1 MIIVVYSYNNQKTQ
15 CTFDY
20 KSKKGKG
27 CIFTMNFLDIKFP
40 DNFEYSSDSNDLPLE
55 FYLQAFPRSK
65 IVYLKLGYFSSSA
78 IRVLA
83 YGFAQFIYN
92 GGTIKIVTNHFLYG
106 SDKQLLDSNTATD
119 DEVNKQLTS
128 NLNWLKDSLTTESEQ
143 FFNCLKYLVNNNRV
157 EIIPVMLLPNKMVH
171 YKQGIFIDK
180 DDNTIFM
187 DGSCNFTA
195 NGLLENAENISVYR
209 SWGDTFEQ
217 IKVTDK
223 RPDITKVCDRENEQY
238 IYLETDK
245 VLDAVSSLGKEKSV
259 ENLLTDEKYLLKN
272 FTFKTNMAIIDTY
285 KKKLDVLI
293 EKEKFEPKFPFS
305 SEPRKY
311 QIDAYNAWLN
321 NSKQGIFA
329 MATGTGK
336 TITSLNCLLNEYK
349 KENKYQAI
357 ILVPSK
363 DLLNQWSE
371 EVSSFNFSNVYHVSS
386 EYKWKESLN
395 QLTTH
400 LLFDKDVSFIII
412 STYQTFSDDKFS
424 RYRKALP
431 KSTLLIADEA
441 HNIGSAKMKLLL
453 PELPFKRRLALSAT
467 PKRKFDE
474 EGNSVIEEFFNSRE
488 PYTYSFSMEKAIEKG
503 ILCQYNYFPKVVSL
517 TDDELD
523 EYIEISKKLARFYN
537 NDSGKFVKNDM
548 LEKLLLQR
556 KRIIHKAENKKI
568 AFKSILSNQL
578 KDEGNLDFSFVY
590 APEGSNQEGQHIMS
604 EYLSVLEEISPGT
617 RALAYTG
624 ETKNKKEVMARF
636 EQGTINS
643 LFSMK
648 CLDEGIDVPRAELA
662 IFCSSTGNPRQ
673 FIQRRGRV
681 LRKHPDKDFA
691 TIYDLVVVPN
701 SDSDPTTFHIEKSL
715 MREELIRVI
724 YFASLSNNYY
734 EAMAKFEQIA
744 NFYDLDLYAI
754 HNELGEH

>member
-1 MIIVVYSYNNQKTQ
+1 MT
-15 CTFDY
+15 
-20 KSKKGKG
+20 
-27 CIFTMNFLDIKFP
+27 FLDIKFP
-40 DNFEYSSDSNDLPLE
+40 GNFEYSSDSDNLPLE
-55 FYLQAFPRSK
+55 FYLQTFPRSK
-65 IVYLKLGYFSSSA
+65 TVYLKLGYFSSSA

-83 YGFAQFIYN
+83 YGFAQFIFN

-106 SDKQLLDSNTATD
+106 SDKELLDSNTATD
-119 DEVNKQLTS
+119 SEVDEQLIS
-128 NLNWLKDSLTTESEQ
+128 NLTWLKDSLTSESEQ
-143 FFNCLKYLVNNNRV
+143 FFNCIKYLIKNNRV
-157 EIIPVMLLPNKMVH
+157 EIIPVMLFPNKMAH

-180 DDNTIFM
+180 DEKTIFM

-195 NGLLENAENISVYR
+195 NGLLENGENISVYR

-217 IKVTDK
+217 NKITDK
-223 RPDITKVCDRENEQY
+223 QQDLAKICNKDNVQY
-238 IYLETDK
+238 IYLDPAK

-259 ENLLTDEKYLLKN
+259 ENLLLDEKELLKN
-272 FTFKTNMAIIDTY
+272 SKFKTNTAIIEKY
-285 KKKLDVLI
+285 KEKLDALI
-293 EKEKFEPKFPFS
+293 EKEKYEPKFPFS
-305 SEPRKY
+305 SSPREY
-311 QIDAYNAWLN
+311 QIDAYNAWLD

-371 EVSSFNFSNVYHVSS
+371 EVSFFNFSNIYHVSS
-386 EYKWKESLN
+386 EYKWKAPLN

-412 STYQTFSDDKFS
+412 STYQTFSDEKFG

-431 KSTLLIADEA
+431 KSTILIADEA

-453 PELPFKRRLALSAT
+453 PELPFDKRLALSAT

-503 ILCQYNYFPKVVSL
+503 ILCQYNYFPKIVSL

-523 EYIEISKKLARFYN
+523 KYIEISKKLARFYN
-537 NDSGKFVKNDM
+537 IDSGKFIKNDM
-548 LEKLLLQR
+548 LEKLLLKR

-568 AFKSILSNQL
+568 AFQSILSSQL
-578 KDEGNLDFSFVY
+578 KDKENLDYSFVY
-590 APEGSNQEGQHIMS
+590 VPEGSDQEGQNIMS
-604 EYLSVLEEISPGT
+604 EYLSILEEISPGT

-624 ETKNKKEVMARF
+624 ETKNKKEIMARF

-648 CLDEGIDVPRAELA
+648 CLDEGVDIPRAELA

-701 SDSDPTTFHIEKSL
+701 SDSDPSTFHIEKSL